1 MLDSDSDFGILR
13 ALHNFSEEKKR
24 RKKVTRGTRFYTSM
38 SLRVVL
44 SLSTLYFKTVDWSL
58 TKRIKRWERNGVLG
72 CAGVCR
78 GGGGGGGGEE
88 IRAPLKTPSWEAMTQ
103 AARKKKSEYL

>member
-1 MLDSDSDFGILR
+1 
-13 ALHNFSEEKKR
+13 
-24 RKKVTRGTRFYTSM
+24 M

-78 GGGGGGGGEE
+78 GGGGEGGGEE
-88 IRAPLKTPSWEAMTQ
+88 IRAPPKNAFVGGYDTGGSEEKIRVLIAGVETMTFWLLSTTELQ
-103 AARKKKSEYL
+103 ENRGS